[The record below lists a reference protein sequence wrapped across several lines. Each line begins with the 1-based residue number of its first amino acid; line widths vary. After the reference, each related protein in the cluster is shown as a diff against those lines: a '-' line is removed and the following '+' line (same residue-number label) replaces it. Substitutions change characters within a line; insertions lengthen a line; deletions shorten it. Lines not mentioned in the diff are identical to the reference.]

1 MQLLVSGLVLWGY
14 LVLEKRHG
22 VGLRPRVEL
31 RSLAPVRAWPL
42 SLGMWGFFGLLYA
55 PLLALLLR
63 GFAHP
68 QAFVSVWASP
78 DFTPAGL
85 ALGNTLKFAGLALLL
100 VLPLGMIYA
109 YAVWR
114 GSRILNGLG
123 LLPLVI
129 SPVAVGLG
137 YLLAYPGLR
146 GSLLLLIMAY
156 GLLSYPLLAR
166 VLAVGLRAMPRSIG
180 EAARVLGASA
190 LRRFWRVE
198 LPILAPAL
206 ASGGALALVAV
217 MGEFGAT
224 LVLQRPE
231 WATLSVAIYER
242 LGRPGTLPFAEAMA
256 LALIL
261 VLMSG
266 ATLITMTRWGRE
278 S

>member
-1 MQLLVSGLVLWGY
+1 
-14 LVLEKRHG
+14 
-22 VGLRPRVEL
+22 
-31 RSLAPVRAWPL
+31 
-42 SLGMWGFFGLLYA
+42 MWGFFGLLYA

-63 GFAHP
+63 GFAHL
-68 QAFVSVWASP
+68 QAFVSVWTSP

-156 GLLSYPLLAR
+156 ALLSYPLLAR
-166 VLAVGLRAMPRSIG
+166 VLAVGLRAMPPSLG
-180 EAARVLGASA
+180 EAARVLGASPW
-190 LRRFWRVE
+190 RRFWRVE

-242 LGRPGTLPFAEAMA
+242 LGRPGQNLFGEATA
-256 LALIL
+256 LSGL
-261 VLMSG
+261 LMLCVVMVSLWVNRVSRTNG
-266 ATLITMTRWGRE
+266 LE
-278 S
+278 